1 MNSPAPDR
9 MHDFP
14 TDRFDAIIIGAGI
27 GGLTAAAILAKH
39 GRSVLVLESHYAL
52 GGCATVFSRVGK
64 NQGYA
69 FDVGLHYIG
78 DCGPDGL
85 IPRILHGAGVDDIHF
100 LEQAPDGFDTLYFPD
115 FKFKIPRGAETFRA
129 SLLAAFPQ
137 EAAGI
142 HRYLALLYQVWAL
155 MGLHAEPLSAFRVLP
170 TSLLALRYLNAT
182 VGEFVATCTDNPRL
196 KAILTGQLGVYHQPP
211 SRASLMGHAGV
222 TMHFLHGSFYPAGGG
237 QVLSDRLAEVIER
250 HGNKILLR
258 AKVQRILTSNG
269 RATGVEFNSNALG
282 LRTAHASVV
291 ISNAD
296 IKHTLLTLLGKDT
309 LRPRAAARVRHYDMA
324 PAMGVVYLGV
334 KRDIASAGMPN
345 TNLRIY
351 PGYDYEETYHD
362 AAHGKFSARPHV
374 FVGNA
379 SLKDPHNPKVAPP
392 GVMNMQLMSLVP
404 SDFAAWK
411 VTEADYHNGS
421 YRKNRDYQQIK
432 EEFAE
437 RVINETERVI
447 PGLSKDIVFKE
458 VATPLTVM
466 RYTGASN
473 GTSYGISMIPSQF
486 LHRRPPATTPIK
498 GLLLAGASLR
508 TGHGIFGAMTSG
520 VEAASIVLGAA
531 IKRDIFRTT
540 PGRSQFTDRLACL
553 CRHCTH

>member
-1 MNSPAPDR
+1 MTIATPDQQQKFS
-9 MHDFP
+9 D
-14 TDRFDAIIIGAGI
+14 DRVDVIIIGAGI

-39 GRSVLVLESHYAL
+39 GRSVMVLEKHYAL

-64 NQGYA
+64 GQGYE

-78 DCGPDGL
+78 DCSPGGL
-85 IPRILHGAGVDDIHF
+85 IPRILNGAGVDDIQF

-115 FKFKIPRGAETFRA
+115 FTFKIPRGAETFRA
-129 SLLAAFPQ
+129 RLLAAFPH
-137 EAAGI
+137 ESAGI

-155 MGLHAEPLSAFRVLP
+155 MGLHAEPLTAFRVLP
-170 TSLLALRYLNAT
+170 KSLLALRYMHAT
-182 VGEFVATCTDNPRL
+182 VGEFVATCTRDPRL

-237 QVLSDRLAEVIER
+237 QVLSDRLAEVIEGR
-250 HGNKILLR
+250 GNKILLR
-258 AKVQRILTSNG
+258 ATVQRILTKNG
-269 RATGVEFNSNALG
+269 RAIGVEFDSNTSG
-282 LRTAHASVV
+282 LRTVYAPTV

-296 IKHTLLTLLGKDT
+296 IKHTMLSLLGNDA
-309 LRPRAAARVRHYDMA
+309 LSVGAAAKVRHYDMA

-334 KRDIASAGMPN
+334 KGDLAKEGMAN

-351 PGYDYEETYHD
+351 PGYDFEETYRE
-362 AAHGKFSARPHV
+362 AAHGMFSARPHV

-404 SDFAAWK
+404 SNFAAWK
-411 VTEADYHNGS
+411 VTEADYNSGG
-421 YRKNRDYQQIK
+421 YRKNPDYQQVK
-432 EEFAE
+432 EAFAD
-437 RVINETERVI
+437 RVISETERII
-447 PGLSKDIVFKE
+447 PGLSNNIVFKE

-486 LHRRPPATTPIK
+486 LHRRPGSKTAIK

-520 VEAASIVLGAA
+520 VEAASILLGSG
-531 IKRDIFRTT
+531 IKREIFKARQRQ
-540 PGRSQFTDRLACL
+540 PGAPVVSNCL
-553 CRHCTH
+553 CRHCLT

>member
-1 MNSPAPDR
+1 MKTDPAAHLPTCSEDR
-9 MHDFP
+9 VDV
-14 TDRFDAIIIGAGI
+14 IIIGAGI

-39 GRSVLVLESHYAL
+39 GRSVMVIEKHYAL

-64 NQGYA
+64 GQGYD

-78 DCGPDGL
+78 DCGPGGL
-85 IPRILHGAGVDDIHF
+85 IPRILNGAGVDDIHF

-115 FKFKIPRGAETFRA
+115 FSFKIPRGAETFRA
-129 SLLAAFPQ
+129 SLLSAFPN
-137 EAAGI
+137 EATGI

-155 MGLHAEPLSAFRVLP
+155 MGLHSEPLSAFRVLP
-170 TSLLALRYLNAT
+170 KSLLALRYLNAT
-182 VGEFVATCTDNPRL
+182 VAEFVATCTRDPRL

-237 QVLSDRLAEVIER
+237 QVLSDRLAEVIES

-258 AKVQRILTSNG
+258 ATVQRILTKNG
-269 RATGVEFNSNALG
+269 RVVGVEFNSNALG
-282 LRTAHASVV
+282 LRTAYACNV

-296 IKHTLLTLLGKDT
+296 IKHTLLNLLGDGA
-309 LRPRAAARVRHYDMA
+309 LDAGAAAKVRHYDMA

-334 KRDIASAGMPN
+334 KRDLAKEGMAN

-351 PGYDYEETYHD
+351 PDYDFEETYRE
-362 AAHGKFSARPHV
+362 AAQGVFSTRPHV

-379 SLKDPHNPKVAPP
+379 SLKDPHNPKVAPA
-392 GVMNMQLMSLVP
+392 GVMNMQLMSLAP
-404 SDFAAWK
+404 SNFAAWK
-411 VTEADYHNGS
+411 VTEADYADGS
-421 YRKNRDYQQIK
+421 YRKNRGYQQVK
-432 EEFAE
+432 EEFAA
-437 RVINETERVI
+437 RVISETERVI
-447 PGLSKDIVFKE
+447 PGLSNDIVFKE
-458 VATPLTVM
+458 IATPLTVM

-486 LHRRPPATTPIK
+486 LHRRPGAKTAIK

-520 VEAASIVLGAA
+520 VEAASILLGSGIKHA
-531 IKRDIFRTT
+531 IFHAKRRVSTARQVSD
-540 PGRSQFTDRLACL
+540 CL
-553 CRHCTH
+553 CRHCSN